1 VKILRVL
8 VVEDSDQDA
17 ELTIRALGQAG
28 YEVSYRVVDDRAG
41 MRDALATQ
49 WDVVLSDWGIP
60 GFSALEALAM
70 CSQARLEVPFIIVSG
85 TIDEETAVEALR
97 AGAED
102 FVVKGRLARLAPA
115 IERGMRERSTRES
128 AKRTEAAL
136 RTSQEQLVQ
145 AQKMEAIAR
154 VAGGVAHDFNN
165 LLSVI
170 LSYSD
175 LAIESLEPGDPLQAD
190 LLEVRKA
197 GQRAAQLT
205 QQLLALSRRQV
216 LQPRVVDLN
225 EVIVGLEKMLR
236 RVLGE
241 DVVLAI
247 KLDAGLDRVKVDP
260 GQIEQVV
267 MNLAVNARDAMPRGG
282 HLTVE
287 TRNVHRDVRT
297 AARLGI
303 APGAHVVLAISDTGT
318 GIAPAIV
325 DRIFE
330 PFFTTKQVGKGTGLG
345 LSTVLGIVQQSGGA
359 VAVDSRPGAPTTFEV
374 SLPSLGGAAPDAY
387 RPQTKS
393 VAALRGSETILLVE
407 DDPAVR
413 ALSRAILQ
421 RHGYEVHEA
430 QSGGDALL
438 LCEQIA
444 KPIHLLVTDVVMP
457 LMGGRQLAERLR
469 PQRPEMRVLYM
480 SGHTDDAVVHHGV
493 LEAEVEFLQK
503 PVTSDSLLR
512 KVRQVLDTPPR

>member
-1 VKILRVL
+1 VKNLRVL
-8 VVEDSDQDA
+8 VVEDSELDA
-17 ELTIRALGQAG
+17 ELTLRALRQAG
-28 YEVSYRVVDDRAG
+28 YELTHRVVDDRTG
-41 MRDALATQ
+41 LRDAVATP
-49 WDVVLSDWGIP
+49 WDVVLSDWIIP

-70 CSQARLEVPFIIVSG
+70 CREAKLEAPFIIVSG

-102 FVVKGRLARLAPA
+102 FVLKGRLARLAPA

-136 RTSQEQLVQ
+136 RASQEQLLQ
-145 AQKMEAIAR
+145 AQKMEAIGR

-170 LSYSD
+170 LSYTD
-175 LAIESLEPGDPLQAD
+175 LAIETLAPGDPLQAD
-190 LLEVRKA
+190 LTEVRKA

-225 EVIVGLEKMLR
+225 ETVGALDNMLR

-241 DVVLAI
+241 DIVLAL
-247 KLDAGLDRVKVDP
+247 KLGAGLDRVKVDP

-282 HLTVE
+282 NLTVE

-318 GIAPAIV
+318 GIDPAIL

-330 PFFTTKQVGKGTGLG
+330 PFFTTKHVGKGTGLG
-345 LSTVLGIVQQSGGA
+345 LSTVLGIIQQSGGA
-359 VAVDSRPGAPTTFEV
+359 VAVDSRPGATKFEI
-374 SLPSLGGAAPDAY
+374 SLPSVGSAPADAY
-387 RPQTKS
+387 RPQTRS

-407 DDPAVR
+407 DDAAVR
-413 ALSRAILQ
+413 ALSRSILQ
-421 RHGYEVHEA
+421 RHGYDVHEA
-430 QSGGDALL
+430 QGGGDALL
-438 LCEQIA
+438 LCEQLK

-469 PQRPEMRVLYM
+469 PLRPQMRVLYM

-493 LEAEVEFLQK
+493 LEAEVAFLQK
-503 PVTSDSLLR
+503 PVTSDALLR
-512 KVRQVLDTPPR
+512 KVRQVLDTPQR

>member
-1 VKILRVL
+1 
-8 VVEDSDQDA
+8 
-17 ELTIRALGQAG
+17 
-28 YEVSYRVVDDRAG
+28 
-41 MRDALATQ
+41 
-49 WDVVLSDWGIP
+49 
-60 GFSALEALAM
+60 
-70 CSQARLEVPFIIVSG
+70 
-85 TIDEETAVEALR
+85 
-97 AGAED
+97 
-102 FVVKGRLARLAPA
+102 
-115 IERGMRERSTRES
+115 MRERSTRES

-170 LSYSD
+170 LSYTD
-175 LAIESLEPGDPLQAD
+175 LAIETLEPGEQLHTD
-190 LLEVRKA
+190 LGEVRNA

-225 EVIVGLEKMLR
+225 EIVGGVEKMLG

-241 DVVLAI
+241 DIVLAI
-247 KLDAGLDRVKVDP
+247 KLDPALDRVKVDP

-282 HLTVE
+282 NLTVE
-287 TRNVHRDVRT
+287 TRNAHRDVRT

-303 APGAHVVLAISDTGT
+303 APGAHVVLAMTDTGT
-318 GIAPAIV
+318 GIDPAIV
-325 DRIFE
+325 ERIFE
-330 PFFTTKQVGKGTGLG
+330 PFFTTKQIGKGTGLG

-359 VAVDSRPGAPTTFEV
+359 VAVDSRPGTTTFEV
-374 SLPSLGGAAPDAY
+374 SLPSLGSAPPDAY

-413 ALSRAILQ
+413 SLSRAILQ
-421 RHGYEVHEA
+421 RHGYDVHEA
-430 QSGGDALL
+430 QGGGDALL
-438 LCEQIA
+438 LCEQL
-444 KPIHLLVTDVVMP
+444 KRPIHLLVTDVVMP

-480 SGHTDDAVVHHGV
+480 SGHTDDAVVHHGL
-493 LEAEVEFLQK
+493 LESEMAFLQK
-503 PVTSDSLLR
+503 PITSDALLR
-512 KVRQVLDTPPR
+512 KVRQVLDTPQR